1 MEYRDTNDIKLKD
14 TYFYNPHAS
23 YVNLL
28 RKHGID
34 SVCKL
39 LDNEGIVNMTIGNSR
54 EQLKILI
61 SLYKYEYMGQPLGK
75 DRILNRRVTNIC
87 NEPCGFNIHVEGER
101 RRIYTYDVEEY
112 LENLLVTPKGS
123 LYKITERLKE
133 DKALTV
139 VIKNKTFKV
148 VDLLRWILVYK
159 DLYNNKSGRA
169 IKNIIMAY
177 IESLDNHIKDIVI
190 NHDTIDILKG
200 QITELIKARDNID
213 IKILELTR
221 EIDQIKST
229 R

>member
-28 RKHGID
+28 RRHGID

-39 LDNEGIVNMTIGNSR
+39 LDNEGIVNMAIGNSR

-75 DRILNRRVTNIC
+75 DRFLNRRVTNIC
-87 NEPCGFNIHVEGER
+87 NEPCGFNIHVESER
-101 RRIYTYDVEEY
+101 RRIYTYDVEDY
-112 LENLLVTPKGS
+112 LEKLLGTPKGS

-133 DKALTV
+133 DKALTD

-148 VDLLRWILVYK
+148 VDLLRWILIYK
-159 DLYNNKSGRA
+159 DLYNNKSGLA
-169 IKNIIMAY
+169 IRNIIMAY
-177 IESLDNHIKDIVI
+177 IESLDIHVKNVVI
-190 NHDTIDILKG
+190 NMNTIDILRS
-200 QITELIKARDNID
+200 QIVDLVKARDNLD
-213 IKILELTR
+213 VKILELSR
-221 EIDQIKST
+221 EIDRIKKH
-229 R
+229 